1 MKNCNIIYNSIG
13 DIGKINFTAQGTIQ
27 TKGDLSL
34 IKFSYNDG
42 ESVADYSFSILKNNV
57 IRLTKKGD
65 VNYVLVFDETA
76 PYDTFA
82 DSMGFKLPI
91 TLITKKVN
99 VDLTE
104 KALSLFLDYNL
115 NVGGNITKE
124 KINFKAIF

>member
-13 DIGKINFTAQGTIQ
+13 DMGNNDFTAQGTFQ

-34 IKFSYNDG
+34 IKFSHNDG

-65 VNYVLVFDETA
+65 VNYTLVFDLKS

-91 TLITKKVN
+91 TVITN
-99 VDLTE
+99 NINIDLSQNR
-104 KALSLFLDYNL
+104 LSIFLDYKL
-115 NVGGNITKE
+115 NVSGNITQE